1 VRREGEKSEMNF
13 LPLNFLKKEKT
24 FDTLSF
30 LFKLSIYLM
39 KKIITST
46 SPESITISELPLSP
60 IIGVIDPFN
69 NKTFVIKTEYGNSNS
84 YKLLSSDGVS
94 TGNSYSNVSGN
105 LQKVLSNPLFSYF
118 LFESEKELFKW
129 LSEE

>member
-1 VRREGEKSEMNF
+1 
-13 LPLNFLKKEKT
+13 
-24 FDTLSF
+24 
-30 LFKLSIYLM
+30 M

-46 SPESITISELPLSP
+46 PPESILISELPLSP

-94 TGNSYSNVSGN
+94 TGNSYSNVSGSIE
-105 LQKVLSNPLFSYF
+105 KVLSKPLFSYF

>member
-1 VRREGEKSEMNF
+1 MKLILTT
-13 LPLNFLKKEKT
+13 LP
-24 FDTLSF
+24 
-30 LFKLSIYLM
+30 
-39 KKIITST
+39 
-46 SPESITISELPLSP
+46 PESISVKNLPSFP

-118 LFESEKELFKW
+118 LFQSEKELFKW